1 MLISISPSNKSN
13 IITYMNSINK
23 GDSEKNSDSDNGGDN
38 DSINKDNSIK
48 MTYTK
53 DKPGMLV
60 KYKTTTL

>member
-1 MLISISPSNKSN
+1 
-13 IITYMNSINK
+13 MNSINK
-23 GDSEKNSDSDNGGDN
+23 GDSEKNSGSDNGGDN

-60 KYKTTTL
+60 NYKTTTL